1 MGYSIYEY
9 FEDHVLPILK
19 EVVKPDNDD
28 SYTTFTEKLRDLF
41 ADQDKVDRTEYYQNY
56 FRQSLLITA
65 VGETTLEDFITRA
78 LELYSSDEENVRIK
92 KIVVERDGKEVTI
105 DYKDLDNSDA
115 LRDLLTD
122 TRFVEL
128 VSEKILQKLG
138 STKSKG

>member
-1 MGYSIYEY
+1 MP
-9 FEDHVLPILK
+9 LLK

-28 SYTTFTEKLRDLF
+28 SYTTFIEKLRDLF
-41 ADQDKVDRTEYYQNY
+41 ADQDKADRTEYYQNY

-128 VSEKILQKLG
+128 VSEKILQKIG
-138 STKSKG
+138 IAKSKE

>member
-41 ADQDKVDRTEYYQNY
+41 ADQDKADRTEYYQNY

-92 KIVVERDGKEVTI
+92 KIVVERDGREVTI

-128 VSEKILQKLG
+128 VSEKILQKIG
-138 STKSKG
+138 IAKSKE

>member
-78 LELYSSDEENVRIK
+78 LELYSSDGEDIRVK
-92 KIVVERDGKEVTI
+92 KIVVERGGKEVTI
-105 DYKDLDNSDA
+105 DYKDLDNSEA
-115 LRDLLTD
+115 LRELLND
-122 TRFVEL
+122 SQFIEK
-128 VSEKILQKLG
+128 VSSQIALKLNPP
-138 STKSKG
+138 KEHL